1 MRRVVGIGQREVPL
15 GRDVRTGKPSNP
27 FPEARGK
34 PFTRDGVVS
43 VVGGGAEERTV
54 PDVVQNRCE
63 QQLIVRAVGVGEV
76 SGLQGMVELV
86 DGLLVPYPAQ

>member
-34 PFTRDGVVS
+34 PFTCDRIVS
-43 VVGGGAEERTV
+43 VVAGGAEERAV
-54 PDVVQNRCE
+54 PDIVQNRCE
-63 QQLIVRAVGVGEV
+63 QQLIVRAVGMGEV